1 MRRNQ
6 TSAVTGTIEVRWTFK
21 PRHNGRKRKDGPGIG
36 PRDIEPG
43 NVPRITRLMAL
54 AIKFDGIVRRGEV
67 RDYADLARLGYV
79 TRARITQIMN
89 LLNLA
94 PDIQSTKTGQLQ
106 GHTRWR
112 TRGDERINRNNHPI
126 RAGDVIGTH
135 NGTIYNADR
144 LFRRLRLRRF
154 AEVDSELLFRL
165 ADRAFRDETPD
176 LERFKRDLALC
187 RGQITAVLAE
197 ERGWRPLP
205 LEPMTMLVFRHES
218 LMEFSRETFTFI
230 AQGKRGKAP

>member
-21 PRHNGRKRKDGPGIG
+21 PRHNGRKRTEGPGIG

-94 PDIQSTKTGQLQ
+94 PDIQEEILFLP
-106 GHTRWR
+106 R
-112 TRGDERINRNNHPI
+112 TVKGRDPI
-126 RAGDVIGTH
+126 RERDVRPI
-135 NGTIYNADR
+135 A
-144 LFRRLRLRRF
+144 
-154 AEVDSELLFRL
+154 
-165 ADRAFRDETPD
+165 
-176 LERFKRDLALC
+176 
-187 RGQITAVLAE
+187 AV
-197 ERGWRPLP
+197 
-205 LEPMTMLVFRHES
+205 
-218 LMEFSRETFTFI
+218 
-230 AQGKRGKAP
+230 

>member
-6 TSAVTGTIEVRWTFK
+6 TSAVTGTIKVRWTFK
-21 PRHNGRKRKDGPGIG
+21 PRHNGRKCTDGPGIG

-94 PDIQSTKTGQLQ
+94 PDIQEEILFLP
-106 GHTRWR
+106 R
-112 TRGDERINRNNHPI
+112 TVKGRDPI
-126 RAGDVIGTH
+126 RERDVRPIAAVPH
-135 NGTIYNADR
+135 WNRQRKMWKA
-144 LFRRLRLRRF
+144 
-154 AEVDSELLFRL
+154 LLKERMPKL
-165 ADRAFRDETPD
+165 PDAQDAARAAR
-176 LERFKRDLALC
+176 
-187 RGQITAVLAE
+187 
-197 ERGWRPLP
+197 
-205 LEPMTMLVFRHES
+205 
-218 LMEFSRETFTFI
+218 
-230 AQGKRGKAP
+230 

>member
-21 PRHNGRKRKDGPGIG
+21 PRHNGRKRTEGPGIG

-94 PDIQSTKTGQLQ
+94 PDIQEEILFLP
-106 GHTRWR
+106 R
-112 TRGDERINRNNHPI
+112 TVKGRDPI
-126 RAGDVIGTH
+126 RERDVRPIAAVPH
-135 NGTIYNADR
+135 WNRQRKMWAQ
-144 LFRRLRLRRF
+144 LLRQRH
-154 AEVDSELLFRL
+154 LL
-165 ADRAFRDETPD
+165 
-176 LERFKRDLALC
+176 
-187 RGQITAVLAE
+187 
-197 ERGWRPLP
+197 
-205 LEPMTMLVFRHES
+205 
-218 LMEFSRETFTFI
+218 
-230 AQGKRGKAP
+230 

>member
-21 PRHNGRKRKDGPGIG
+21 PRHNGRKRKDGPGIS
-36 PRDIEPG
+36 PRDIEPD

-94 PDIQSTKTGQLQ
+94 PDIQEEILFLP
-106 GHTRWR
+106 R
-112 TRGDERINRNNHPI
+112 TVKGRDPI
-126 RAGDVIGTH
+126 RERDVRPIAAVPH
-135 NGTIYNADR
+135 WNRQRKMWKALPKERMPKLPD
-144 LFRRLRLRRF
+144 
-154 AEVDSELLFRL
+154 AQD
-165 ADRAFRDETPD
+165 AARAAR
-176 LERFKRDLALC
+176 
-187 RGQITAVLAE
+187 
-197 ERGWRPLP
+197 
-205 LEPMTMLVFRHES
+205 
-218 LMEFSRETFTFI
+218 
-230 AQGKRGKAP
+230 